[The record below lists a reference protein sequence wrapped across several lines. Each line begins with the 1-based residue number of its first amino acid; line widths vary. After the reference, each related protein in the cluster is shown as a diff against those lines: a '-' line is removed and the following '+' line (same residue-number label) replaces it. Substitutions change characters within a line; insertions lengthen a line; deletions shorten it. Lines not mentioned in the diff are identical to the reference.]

1 MMKAWFRCSETFVWE
16 QVNNLV
22 VT

>member
-1 MMKAWFRCSETFVWE
+1 MKAWFRCSETFVWE